1 VKDIASHLL
10 DGNVRGLSI
19 SRDHYFGEK
28 PPEDISYP
36 SLVDFLN
43 RLNADWIKATRRVSP
58 QVLISL
64 LEMSGKAYYK
74 HLKELDPFALSIFP
88 VAWAGEAHS
97 ENWFHIAREYTEK
110 WHHQQQIRLAVGK
123 TEALL
128 TKELYHPFLDISMR
142 ALPHHYRDVEAQL
155 NDVIRV
161 TVAGDGGGEWFLMY
175 KKTGWILLS
184 QCSITPVSE
193 VSIDENIAWQ
203 LFTKGIDR
211 ERAAQKSRFT
221 GNQELGRKILSMLAV
236 MA

>member
-1 VKDIASHLL
+1 
-10 DGNVRGLSI
+10 
-19 SRDHYFGEK
+19 
-28 PPEDISYP
+28 
-36 SLVDFLN
+36 
-43 RLNADWIKATRRVSP
+43 
-58 QVLISL
+58 
-64 LEMSGKAYYK
+64 
-74 HLKELDPFALSIFP
+74 
-88 VAWAGEAHS
+88 
-97 ENWFHIAREYTEK
+97 
-110 WHHQQQIRLAVGK
+110 
-123 TEALL
+123 
-128 TKELYHPFLDISMR
+128 MR